1 MLTIKRAAAL
11 TGLSEATLRAWERR
25 YAVVSPHR
33 TESGYRLYDEQQLQV
48 LRAMRDLVGDG
59 WSPREAA
66 AEARASAPASSDE
79 GDAAPE
85 TPAVPARED
94 ERAGGREDERAG
106 AREEE
111 QPTGDA
117 ASTDE
122 LVAAGAAMD
131 EARLATVLDEG
142 FSRGSF
148 EAVARAWLFPALRAL
163 GTAWQ
168 AGEVTVAGEHLV
180 AGAVQ
185 RRLAGAFDAAGRR
198 AGAPRVVVGLP
209 PGGRHELGALA
220 FATAARRAGLD
231 ASYLGPDLPEPDWVR
246 AVSGHAA
253 RAAVLAV
260 PRADDVAAA
269 RAVARRLHR
278 EAPGVLV
285 AVGGRRQDAMPA
297 FCVRLGHD
305 VGAGAARLRELVAP

>member
-33 TESGYRLYDEQQLQV
+33 TEAGYRLYDEQQLQV
-48 LRAMRDLVGDG
+48 LRAMADLVSDG

-66 AEARASAPASSDE
+66 AELTAAAPASSRG
-79 GDAAPE
+79 GDAAAE
-85 TPAVPARED
+85 TTAAPP
-94 ERAGGREDERAG
+94 
-106 AREEE
+106 REEE
-111 QPTGDA
+111 QPGRDA

-131 EARLATVLDEG
+131 EARLASVLDEG

-180 AGAVQ
+180 AGALQ

-209 PGGRHELGALA
+209 PGSRHELGALA

-246 AVSGHAA
+246 AVSSQAA

-285 AVGGRRQDAMPA
+285 AVGGRLQDTMPA
-297 FCVRLGHD
+297 FCVQLGHD
-305 VGAGAARLRELVAP
+305 VGTAAARLRELVDP